1 MPYFRLTLFVL
12 VFDQLIKA
20 IITGK
25 LAPLQS
31 VTVIKDVFTITYVR
45 NYGAAFGILQS
56 QTLLLIALSIAVIFF
71 VWSNRNKFS
80 AYPKVFQV
88 GLGLALGGALGN
100 LVDRIRLGYV
110 VDFLDF
116 RFWPVFN
123 LADIAIVSGVGLIIL
138 GCYQEHKV
146 QADKDLS
153 DAPTEVSCGT
163 AGKEEMQ

>member
-1 MPYFRLTLFVL
+1 MPYFLLTLSVL
-12 VFDQLIKA
+12 AFDQFIKA
-20 IITGK
+20 IVTGK
-25 LAPLQS
+25 LEPLQS

-56 QTLLLIALSIAVIFF
+56 QTLLLIALSIAVILF
-71 VWSNRNKFS
+71 VWINRNKLS
-80 AYPKVFQV
+80 GYPKVFQV

-116 RFWPVFN
+116 QFWPVFN

-138 GCYQEHKV
+138 GFYQDHKA
-146 QADKDLS
+146 QTGKNMS
-153 DAPTEVSCGT
+153 GAPAEVSRGT
-163 AGKEEMQ
+163 VGKEEI